1 MKKILFFVMLLC
13 FAAVVSASDF
23 YGDPV
28 RAESMG
34 GHKIALIDATTIS
47 DLYSMGYSS
56 GIFARPKKSFIQLLP
71 GLGFNMFKSVE
82 DDISDTTRTNDLLG
96 ISNGD
101 FISGNEGA
109 QIWLSNESVVVV
121 KPYLS
126 GFFGQYKRSY
136 PGTPLTPDAID
147 DETYYLLGGALEF
160 SQKVAG
166 NIAVSGSAGYVRKG
180 LAETDRED
188 GDKSDSYIDK
198 LELALSAAMLPDS
211 AEGLALAV
219 NIGNKTAPLPV
230 LPYTVS
236 LGILSEIDYVG
247 SIFNYLYGAGYYSE
261 YESPAG
267 TLNKNT
273 YSTITSGLTADIGAS
288 MSATDGSVLS
298 GKAGIIAGYKQTDKE
313 KLIDKDIST
322 GEETVTSEGEDV
334 SAENGLGVYA
344 ELNARKN
351 LGGFTAGAR
360 GSVNSLGFK
369 IPGSDADRRFTV
381 FSADAGI
388 CIGQKGGIQIPVE
401 FFTAGL
407 LMTEKDGDNYEEDI
421 YYDFG
426 VRAGAEIPL
435 GKDFA
440 ARLGVDYGLFADYSL
455 EKTGDTITDQSA
467 PSGSAA
473 NPYYAQLGINAG
485 LGLKIEG
492 MEINLGARIEPF
504 WRSPKSDGYTEWS
517 DMKISGKAGVRIP
530 L

>member
-1 MKKILFFVMLLC
+1 MKRSLLFALMLC

-34 GHKIALIDATTIS
+34 GHKIALIDASTIS

-56 GIFARPKKSFIQLLP
+56 AVFARPKKSFVQLLP
-71 GLGFNMFKSVE
+71 GIGFNTFKSVE
-82 DDISDTTRTNDLLG
+82 DDIQETTRANDLFG

-109 QIWLSNESVVVV
+109 QIWLSDDTVVAV

-147 DETYYLLGGALEF
+147 DETYYLLGGIFEF
-160 SQKVAG
+160 SQKIAG
-166 NIAVSGSAGYVRKG
+166 NIAVAGSAGYVRKG
-180 LAETDRED
+180 VSETDRED
-188 GDKSDSYIDK
+188 GDKSNNFNDK
-198 LELALSAAMLPDS
+198 IELALSAAMLPDS

-219 NIGNKTAPLPV
+219 NIGNKTATLPV
-230 LPYTVS
+230 LPSNVS
-236 LGILSEIDYVG
+236 LGIFSELDYVG
-247 SIFNYLYGAGYYSE
+247 AIFNYLYGAGYYSE

-273 YSTITSGLTADIGAS
+273 SGMITSGITADLGAS
-288 MSATDGSVLS
+288 MSAKDGSVIS
-298 GKAGIIAGYKQTDKE
+298 GKAGITAGYKITE
-313 KLIDKDIST
+313 KFKYIDENIST
-322 GEETVTSEGEDV
+322 GEETVTSEGEEV
-334 SAENGLGVYA
+334 SVENGLGVFA
-344 ELNARKN
+344 EFNVRKN
-351 LGGFTAGAR
+351 LGGITAGVR
-360 GSVNSLGFK
+360 GSVNMLGYK
-369 IPGSDADRRFTV
+369 RPGSDINYTSTV
-381 FSADAGI
+381 FNADAGI
-388 CIGQKGGIQIPVE
+388 CIGEKGGVQIPVE

-407 LMTEKDGDNYEEDI
+407 LMAEKDGDYYEEGI

-426 VRAGAEIPL
+426 VRAGVEIPL

-440 ARLGVDYGLFADYSL
+440 VRLGADYGLFADYWF
-455 EKTGDTITDQSA
+455 EKTGNTITDQSA
-467 PSGSAA
+467 LSGSAA

-485 LGLKIEG
+485 IGLKIEG
-492 MEINLGARIEPF
+492 MEINLGAKIEPF
-504 WRSPKSDGYTEWS
+504 WRSPKSDGYTQWS
-517 DMKISGKAGVRIP
+517 DMRISGKAGVRIP